1 MKRILYVGLPVL
13 ALGALACKQE
23 APKAAPAA
31 APAAAAAPVKPAEPE
46 VSSEIDA
53 SRLTAFAA
61 LPPDMAGKA
70 ELTEPR
76 PFRFR
81 ELERVRDGF
90 FIKLSYL
97 LRR

>member
-1 MKRILYVGLPVL
+1 MKRILYVGVPVL

-76 PFRFR
+76 IALGRMLFYDAR
-81 ELERVRDGF
+81 
-90 FIKLSYL
+90 LSKNHDIS
-97 LRR
+97 